1 MRRRW
6 HLSDALARV
15 VAVALGLLILAITLA
30 FSLAI
35 LLVFLMVAALVV
47 GYAWWKVRSLRTGKG
62 RIIEGEAGR
71 EIRPRDPG

>member
-6 HLSDALARV
+6 HLTDALARV
-15 VAVALGLLILAITLA
+15 FAVALGFLILAITLA

-47 GYAWWKVRSLRTGKG
+47 GYAWWKTRSLRTGKE
-62 RIIEGEAGR
+62 RIIEGEARR
-71 EIRPRDPG
+71 EIRPRDPD